1 MRRILCTLDVLIIC
15 TFLSG
20 SFAAGAEEK
29 QPTVYVSFWFDTE
42 DFILPAADDAA
53 KRLAEIF
60 TSQGVKATF
69 KIVGE
74 KARVLRDRGRDDVIL
89 ALSKNDIGYHAEY
102 HSIHPTPAE
111 YEQQLGWDDGVK
123 AFMRREGRGVEDL
136 KKIFGVVPSCYGQ
149 AGGSWV
155 PQSYAAMRNWGIL
168 LYLDETSHV
177 GLNGEPFWYC
187 GILNVLNLDW
197 RVTRT
202 GLGGEE
208 ELKDGCRRFDE
219 VHARLLKEGG
229 GIISI
234 YYHPCEWVHKQFWD
248 GVNFS
253 RGANPRQEDW
263 KLPPQKSAEET
274 ERAFDCFAKYLEH
287 VRTRPNVQL
296 VTAREI
302 PALYP
307 DRAYQRPFARDEL
320 LQMAKHIQKE
330 VTFVR
335 FSDRAVSAA
344 EILYLLGKAVT
355 KFGEFSAQ
363 LVLTRFFRE
372 GEAGSIE
379 LAVVPPPGRTEG
391 ASPPPIGP
399 FAEKFDLKFLYGPS
413 SLWTD
418 MVREG
423 EFPLREWI
431 DACRDFLEEAED
443 LGRIPSVV
451 WVAGKPVAPEDFAAS
466 LGAIVDRIAAPS
478 APLQGFALTESAKF
492 PILRGKFTAGK
503 YVAEDNPGLW
513 GWVIFPENFRA
524 PKMMD
529 LARLQAWTLKPAIL
543 LRPPHEN

>member
-15 TFLSG
+15 TFLFG

-42 DFILPAADDAA
+42 DFILPASDDAA
-53 KRLAEIF
+53 KRLGEIF
-60 TSQGVKATF
+60 TSQGVRATF

-149 AGGSWV
+149 AGGSWA
-155 PQSYAAMRNWGIL
+155 PQSYAAMRNWNIL

-187 GILNVLNLDW
+187 GVLNALNLDW
-197 RVTRT
+197 RVTRM

-208 ELKDGCRRFDE
+208 ELKDGCRRFDN

-234 YYHPCEWVHKQFWD
+234 YYHPCEWVHEQFWD

-253 RGANPRQEDW
+253 RGANPPREDW

-274 ERAFDCFAKYLEH
+274 ERAFGCFAKYLEH
-287 VRTRPNVQL
+287 IRTRPNVQL
-296 VTAREI
+296 VTARGI

-330 VTFVR
+330 VTLLR
-335 FSDRAVSAA
+335 LGDRAVSAA
-344 EILYLLGKAVT
+344 EMLYLLAKALAEFHEESRMLSEIPHIERSTVT
-355 KFGEFSAQ
+355 RGA
-363 LVLTRFFRE
+363 LTV
-372 GEAGSIE
+372 E
-379 LAVVPPPGRTEG
+379 LIPAT
-391 ASPPPIGP
+391 
-399 FAEKFDLKFLYGPS
+399 FARGINLKFLYGPS
-413 SLWTD
+413 STWSETIQ
-418 MVREG
+418 EG
-423 EFPLREWI
+423 KFPWKRWVA
-431 DACRDFLEEAED
+431 ACRDFLEEAED
-443 LGRIPSVV
+443 LGRIPAVV
-451 WVAGKPVAPEDFAAS
+451 WVAGNPVSPEDFAAT
-466 LGAIVDRIAAPS
+466 LGWVFEHLCEQNITSWTGTEFAGLREV
-478 APLQGFALTESAKF
+478 PLKKGE
-492 PILRGKFTAGK
+492 FTAGK
-503 YVAEDNPGLW
+503 YVSEDRPGLW

-524 PKMMD
+524 PKMME